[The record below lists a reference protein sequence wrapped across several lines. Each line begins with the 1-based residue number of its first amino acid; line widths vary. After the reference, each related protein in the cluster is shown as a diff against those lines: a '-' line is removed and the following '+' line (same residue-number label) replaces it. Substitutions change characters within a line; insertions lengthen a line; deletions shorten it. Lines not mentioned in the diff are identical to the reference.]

1 MNGYPEIKV
10 AWETQWNMPGM
21 ESYSFNAMMNGIL
34 HPSGKQSD
42 WATAAIR

>member
-42 WATAAIR
+42 